1 MSGPLCVFPK
11 NTRNYAPYRVKGN
24 KMAKFGT
31 LQAAAELIEVVVKL
45 VKLCDEEKGESD
57 LRSDV
62 QDLLTAAY
70 RELYY

>member
-1 MSGPLCVFPK
+1 
-11 NTRNYAPYRVKGN
+11 
-24 KMAKFGT
+24 MAKFGT

-62 QDLLTAAY
+62 QDLLIAAY